1 MQDITAIINFLQLW
15 MLTTLRL
22 EKNWCQQ
29 GMINVSGYSI
39 RKQVEAGKPT
49 ILHGIAQLWIWQ
61 SLDTRKFTE

>member
-1 MQDITAIINFLQLW
+1 

-22 EKNWCQQ
+22 EENWCQQ

-49 ILHGIAQLWIWQ
+49 TGADPENFSRGVKPYTRLILF
-61 SLDTRKFTE
+61 DV